1 LSEATREEDR
11 ASLVRLAVPQ
21 NFEENAEVTSLDDVT
36 IETYAVIVDQALC
49 ESEAVTGRRLTR
61 SEAEQIV
68 QREVLRA
75 CEHERAEFG
84 DAVAERVAR
93 LLLVER
99 GYTSGI
105 GDGPDRVVPDAD
117 EGEERESFWR
127 FFSFRQ
133 AR

>member
-1 LSEATREEDR
+1 
-11 ASLVRLAVPQ
+11 
-21 NFEENAEVTSLDDVT
+21 VTSLDDVT
-36 IETYAVIVDQALC
+36 IETYALIVDQALC

-68 QREVLRA
+68 LREVQRA
-75 CEHERAEFG
+75 CAHEPSELV
-84 DAVAERVAR
+84 DVVAGRITE

-117 EGEERESFWR
+117 DGEERESFWR